1 MDVLKIHKNGFKDLV
16 CITPP
21 GCKLSSSSNIR
32 SSDRGKAP
40 GILTP
45 NGEWVG
51 YPWISHSPDGA
62 ELKKWIDWDA
72 NIGLRSTFFPAIDID
87 VYNYKTQFSNLLR

>member
-40 GILTP
+40 GILTQME
-45 NGEWVG
+45 NGSG
-51 YPWISHSPDGA
+51 IHGF
-62 ELKKWIDWDA
+62 
-72 NIGLRSTFFPAIDID
+72 LR
-87 VYNYKTQFSNLLR
+87 VQMVQN

>member
-62 ELKKWIDWDA
+62 ELKKMDRL
-72 NIGLRSTFFPAIDID
+72 GC
-87 VYNYKTQFSNLLR
+87 

>member
-1 MDVLKIHKNGFKDLV
+1 MHY
-16 CITPP
+16 TP

-32 SSDRGKAP
+32 LSDRVKAP
-40 GILTP
+40 GIFTP

-72 NIGLRSTFFPAIDID
+72 KILDYVVPSFLPLILMFMMK
-87 VYNYKTQFSNLLR
+87 V